1 MQDEGLTEE
10 EVILKK
16 TYVQIC
22 SLNTDKTNFK
32 YSDLAT
38 LLNIDESDIEEWAIE
53 AISRKI
59 IDAKID

>member
-1 MQDEGLTEE
+1 MQEEGLTEE

-16 TYVQIC
+16 TYVLIC
-22 SLNTDKTNFK
+22 SQSTDKTNFK

-38 LLNIDESDIEEWAIE
+38 LLNIDQNDIEEWAIE